1 MNNTKSGTSKASK
14 SRKRPPVDDEEDE
27 FGLQTPWPENPDG
40 YVIPQREIEQFI
52 GGQIIYEAHLTAERF
67 VVVAE
72 AALAIGRGEDVDLNR
87 RLIRYVASEDSNQ
100 DYRQVMKAMISAI
113 EAGDKGIHAA
123 YSTARYLLEFGF
135 EYTACCNRERLYEK
149 GLTRMRRAAKRR
161 K

>member
-14 SRKRPPVDDEEDE
+14 SRKRPPVDDDDE

-40 YVIPQREIEQFI
+40 YVIPQREIEHFI
-52 GGQIIYEAHLTAERF
+52 GGQIIYEAHITAERF

-87 RLIRYVASEDSNQ
+87 RLIQYVAGEDPNQ
-100 DYRQVMKAMISAI
+100 DYRQLMKAIISAI
-113 EAGDKGIHAA
+113 ETGGDKGIQAA

-135 EYTACCNRERLYEK
+135 EYTACCNKERLYEK

>member
-1 MNNTKSGTSKASK
+1 MNNTKSGTSKTSK
-14 SRKRPPVDDEEDE
+14 SRKRPPVDDQDE

-52 GGQIIYEAHLTAERF
+52 GGQIIYEAHITAERF

-87 RLIRYVASEDSNQ
+87 RLIRYVASEDPSE
-100 DYRQVMKAMISAI
+100 DYRQVMKAMIEAI
-113 EAGDKGIHAA
+113 EAGDKGIQAA
-123 YSTARYLLEFGF
+123 YGTARYLLEFGF
-135 EYTACCNRERLYEK
+135 EYTTCCNRELLYEK
-149 GLTRMRRAAKRR
+149 AVTRMRRAAKRR

>member
-1 MNNTKSGTSKASK
+1 MNNTKSKTSKASK
-14 SRKRPPVDDEEDE
+14 SRKRPPVDEDE

-52 GGQIIYEAHLTAERF
+52 GGQIIYEAHITAERF

-87 RLIRYVASEDSNQ
+87 RLIRYVAGEDPSE

-113 EAGDKGIHAA
+113 EAGDEGIQAA
-123 YSTARYLLEFGF
+123 YSTAKYLLEFGF
-135 EYTACCNRERLYEK
+135 EYTACCNREMLYEK
-149 GLTRMRRAAKRR
+149 AVTRMRRAAKRR